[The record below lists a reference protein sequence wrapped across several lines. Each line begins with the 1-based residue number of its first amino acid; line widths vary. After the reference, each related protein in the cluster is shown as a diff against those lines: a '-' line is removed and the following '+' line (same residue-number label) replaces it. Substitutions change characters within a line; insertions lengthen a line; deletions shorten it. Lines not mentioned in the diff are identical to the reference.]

1 MKALSALIMALCVIS
16 AVPAFGAGA
25 PKLDTTGTMGLSDR
39 NGDQKIDR
47 EEYNQRMTEVFYFAD
62 VDKDGSLTIVEL
74 AAVEPVDPRAF
85 QNADK
90 DGNGKL
96 SLGEFLYAVHIDFYT
111 ADTNRDGAID
121 MQELRLF
128 MGK

>member
-16 AVPAFGAGA
+16 AFPALGAGA
-25 PKLDTTGTMGLSDR
+25 PKLDTTGTMGLADKNSDR
-39 NGDQKIDR
+39 KMDR

-62 VDKDGSLTIVEL
+62 VDKDGDLTIVEL
-74 AAVEPVDPRAF
+74 ADAEPVDPQAF

-96 SLGEFLYAVHIDFYT
+96 SLAEFLYAVHIDFFT
-111 ADTNRDGAID
+111 ADTNRDGFID
-121 MQELRLF
+121 MRELRVF
-128 MGK
+128 MGR

>member
-1 MKALSALIMALCVIS
+1 MQALRALIIALCVIS

-25 PKLDTTGTMGLSDR
+25 PKLDATGTMGLTDR
-39 NGDQKIDR
+39 NGDQNIDR

-62 VDKDGSLTIVEL
+62 VDKDGNLTIVEL
-74 AAVEPVDPRAF
+74 AAVAPVDPQAF
-85 QNADK
+85 QIADK

-111 ADTNRDGAID
+111 ADTNRDGTID
-121 MQELRLF
+121 MQELRVF
-128 MGK
+128 MGQ